1 MVKNNLTVL
10 LYIFIFNVLQASGQE
25 NRYIVYFTDKNN
37 SSYAIDRPEEFL
49 SERAILRRQKNQV
62 SITESDL
69 PVNESYLQQIEA
81 MGAEVYYTSKWMNA
95 ALITAE
101 NAGVAAMEVMSIVE
115 GLDFVAPGT
124 GGLVAS
130 RKVTKKKLTGQATHG
145 NNRQQSEHAADA
157 QNSMLSVNFM
167 HGLGYRGEGILIG
180 IFDSGFTN
188 VDNLTY
194 FNHLFADNRIRHT
207 FNFVSNSDNVY
218 TLDDHGAQVLSCV
231 AAFNE
236 GQITGTAP
244 GASYLLYTTED
255 NGSEYRIEEFN
266 WIFAAEKADSAG
278 VDIINTSLGYSTFDD
293 PDMDYSVED
302 MDGQTTFISIGAQMA
317 ADKGILL
324 INSAGNLGNDPF
336 WRIVAAPAD
345 VKDAISVGSINT
357 DTIRSGFSS
366 TGPTADGRLAPD
378 VVALG
383 AGTVV
388 GFNEV
393 NNSSLRASGTSFAT
407 PLVTGLAAGIM
418 QAFPEKTKD
427 EILQM
432 IRDSGHQS
440 NDADNELGFGIPS
453 FSRARNL
460 VVGLP
465 DTFEKVLKLFP
476 NPVDNQLYLQW
487 QGDNSESFKIQI
499 ISQIGQIV
507 YENDR
512 PTFLTREP
520 VRINTEYLTPGV
532 YVLKV
537 TNRNNHRQFKFL
549 KN

>member
-1 MVKNNLTVL
+1 MVKTNLKVL
-10 LYIFIFNVLQASGQE
+10 LCIVIFFHVLPAFGQE
-25 NRYIVYFTDKNN
+25 NRYIVYFTDKSN
-37 SSYAIDRPEEFL
+37 SSFDIDRPEEFL

-62 SITESDL
+62 SIADSDL
-69 PVNESYLQQIEA
+69 PVNQSYLQQVIA
-81 MGAEVYYTSKWMNA
+81 NGAEVYHTSKWLNA
-95 ALITAE
+95 ALITVEEA
-101 NAGVAAMEVMSIVE
+101 NVAALEVMPIVDGVE
-115 GLDFVAPGT
+115 FVAP

-130 RKVTKKKLTGQATHG
+130 RKSTKKKLLGKASDN
-145 NNRQQSEHAADA
+145 NNREHSMHAADA
-157 QNSMLSVNFM
+157 QNRMLSVNFM
-167 HGLGYRGEGILIG
+167 HGLGFRGEGILIG
-180 IFDSGFTN
+180 VFDSGFIN
-188 VDNLTY
+188 VDNLAY

-207 FNFVSNSDNVY
+207 FNFVGNSENVY
-218 TLDDHGAQVLSCV
+218 TLDDHGTQVLSCM

-244 GASYLLYTTED
+244 GASYLLYITED
-255 NGSEYRIEEFN
+255 DGSEYRIEEFN

-278 VDIINTSLGYSTFDD
+278 VDIINTSLGYNTFDD
-293 PDMDYSVED
+293 PDMDYSVEN
-302 MDGQTTFISIGAQMA
+302 MDGQTTIISIGAQMA

-357 DTIRSGFSS
+357 DTVRSGFSS

-388 GFNEV
+388 GFNDV
-393 NNSSLRASGTSFAT
+393 SNSSLRASGTSYAT

-418 QAFPEKTKD
+418 QAFPEKTKND
-427 EILQM
+427 ILQM
-432 IRDSGHQS
+432 IRDSGHRS
-440 NDADNELGFGIPS
+440 NDTDNELGFGIPS

-465 DTFEKVLKLFP
+465 DAFEKGLNLFP

-487 QGDNSESFKIQI
+487 QGDHPESFKIQI
-499 ISQIGQIV
+499 ISQVGQIV

-512 PTFLTREP
+512 PAFITREP